1 MQDMGTVVSG
11 KLQSGSVSKGDTVIL
26 MPNKTKVIVD
36 TIFSDDQERAS
47 AQSGDNVKV
56 RQFLDVITAFG
67 SDSRFLRF
75 NLEFID
81 VSFRSACAELKRM

>member
-67 SDSRFLRF
+67 RVILAFFALTWKLLTFL
-75 NLEFID
+75 
-81 VSFRSACAELKRM
+81 